1 MLKNKK
7 LQIIVLVALFCC
19 IGYSLKIVSS
29 TGYEKSDKLLK
40 YNIAESEANSTI
52 SKDEAIEII
61 SKKWD
66 IPSNDVTAISKLQF
80 DKLQDNKIWLIK
92 LYHKGSLIIT
102 ARIDSK
108 TGKVVTICD
117 HRRLGEVN
125 NVEDISSVIEIAKKV
140 LNDQEISINL
150 LGTPKVTPPN
160 MSPGSVTK
168 KTYRVTWYQTYK
180 GVKVNGFVRV
190 RVDKETLQPVEF
202 SNFLLNVDNIDVN
215 PKISEKEAIAN
226 AKPFLE
232 TKAVTLKGYSSF
244 NIKILGLVIDKPN
257 YDIETNDLLVPEGD
271 PILVWYLQA
280 VDENGKLVDLLV
292 DAHTSEIVG
301 FIGYR

>member
-1 MLKNKK
+1 MLKNRN

-19 IGYSLKIVSS
+19 IGYSLKIASS

-40 YNIAESEANSTI
+40 YNIAESEANPTI

-61 SKKWD
+61 SRKWE
-66 IPSNDVTAISKLQF
+66 IPSNDVTTISKLQY
-80 DKLQDNKIWLIK
+80 DKLQDNKIWVIK
-92 LYHKGSLIIT
+92 MYHKGSLIIT

-125 NVEDISSVIEIAKKV
+125 NVEEMSSVIEIAKKV
-140 LNDQEISINL
+140 LNEQEVDINL
-150 LGTPKVTPPN
+150 LGSPKVTPPN
-160 MSPGSVTK
+160 MSHGSVTK
-168 KTYRVTWYQTYK
+168 KTYRITWYQTYK

-190 RVDKETLQPVEF
+190 RVDKETLLPVEF

-215 PKISEKEAIAN
+215 PKISEKEAIAS
-226 AKPFLE
+226 AKSFLE
-232 TKAVTLKGYSSF
+232 TEVVTSKGYSSF
-244 NIKILGLVIDKPN
+244 TIKTLELVIDKPN
-257 YDIETNDLLVPEGD
+257 YDIETNDLLVPEGN
-271 PILVWYLQA
+271 PLLAWYLQA
-280 VDENGKLVDLLV
+280 VDESDKLVDLLV